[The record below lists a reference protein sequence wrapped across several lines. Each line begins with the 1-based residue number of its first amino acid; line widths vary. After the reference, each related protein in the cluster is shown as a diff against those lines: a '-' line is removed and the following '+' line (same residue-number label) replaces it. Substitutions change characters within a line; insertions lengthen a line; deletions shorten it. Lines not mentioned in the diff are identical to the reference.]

1 MEPLTHAAAGV
12 AALLALPRPV
22 LKRLFCLNRSPC
34 QPYGLSF
41 RGESALFPPGL
52 DRRALAAVV
61 LISLVPDLDALSL
74 LAGQQAFLVLHGGLL
89 HGLAL
94 VPLLALCCLP
104 LFRLFRQAGTPPASW
119 ARVWLFCC
127 GLLCLHLWLDAVT
140 PWGTKLFAPFSGE
153 RWRGN
158 AVSCLD
164 PLMLLAPLAGII
176 LSVRRRSPRPARW
189 ALVWLLG
196 YPCLGLAY
204 DAILEQACRADFAA
218 QGRHIGRLAVLPDVF
233 VPGLR
238 RVVYE
243 EELPKMT
250 TLVCVEGLLAPEHFY
265 GPRLCEFTSRELP
278 AKLRA
283 SSPLG
288 AAFLDAALLPWT
300 PVPPDRATAWAEGEH
315 IVLVQDERFGSSIP
329 AVRHFLTGFWGDPPA
344 PLRLRQA
351 YPRDAGGQGPPS
363 REELRLPFGAW
374 TFGRPAPGLDAEP
387 GLR

>member
-12 AALLALPRPV
+12 AALLALARPA
-22 LKRLFCLNRSPC
+22 P
-34 QPYGLSF
+34 G
-41 RGESALFPPGL
+41 RG
-52 DRRALAAVV
+52 RVAAAV

-74 LAGQQAFLVLHGGLL
+74 LAGPQAFLVRHGGLL

-104 LFRLFRQAGTPPASW
+104 LFRRFRQPGMPPGSW

-140 PWGTKLFAPFSGE
+140 PWGIKLLAPFSGE

-164 PLMLLAPLAGII
+164 PLMLLVPLAGIV
-176 LSVRRRSPRPARW
+176 LSVRRRSARPARW
-189 ALVWLLG
+189 ALVWLVC

-204 DAILEQACRADFAA
+204 DAFLEQSCRADFAA

-243 EELPKMT
+243 EDLPKMT
-250 TLVCVEGLLAPEHFY
+250 TLVCAEGLLAPGHFY

-288 AAFLDAALLPWT
+288 AAFGDASLLPWT
-300 PVPPDRATAWAEGEH
+300 PVPSDRAAAWAEGEH

-329 AVRHFLTGFWGDPPA
+329 VVRRFLARFWGDPPA
-344 PLRLRQA
+344 PLRLRQT
-351 YPRDAGGQGPPS
+351 YRRDAGQQGSPL
-363 REELRLPFGAW
+363 REELYLPFGAW
-374 TFGRPAPGLDAEP
+374 TFRGRAPASGLDAEP

>member
-12 AALLALPRPV
+12 AALLALPRV
-22 LKRLFCLNRSPC
+22 LPFSTADRSGR
-34 QPYGLSF
+34 GLV
-41 RGESALFPPGL
+41 
-52 DRRALAAVV
+52 AAVALV
-61 LISLVPDLDALSL
+61 ALVPDLDALSL
-74 LAGQQAFLVLHGGLL
+74 PAGPQAFLVRHGGLL

-94 VPLLALCCLP
+94 VPVLALCCLL
-104 LFRLFRQAGTPPASW
+104 LFRPLLRQFRQPGTPLCSW
-119 ARVWLFCC
+119 FRVWLFFC
-127 GLLCLHLWLDAVT
+127 GLLLLHLWLDAVT
-140 PWGTKLFAPFSGE
+140 PWGIKLLAPFSGE

-164 PLMLLAPLAGII
+164 PLMLSALLAAGI

-189 ALVWLLG
+189 ALVWLVC
-196 YPCLGLAY
+196 YPCLGLLY
-204 DAILEQACRADFAA
+204 NAILEQSCRADFAA

-243 EELPKMT
+243 EDLPKMT
-250 TLVCVEGLLAPEHFY
+250 TLVCAEGLLAPGHPY
-265 GPRLCEFTSRELP
+265 GRRLCEFTSRELP

-288 AAFLDAALLPWT
+288 AAFGDASLLPWT
-300 PVPPDRATAWAEGEH
+300 PVPPDRAAARAEGEH
-315 IVLVQDERFGSSIP
+315 VVLVQDERFGSSIA
-329 AVRHFLTGFWGDPPA
+329 AVRRVLTGFRGDPPA

-351 YPRDAGGQGPPS
+351 YRRDAELGEPPL
-363 REELRLPFGAW
+363 REELHLPFGVW
-374 TFGRPAPGLDAEP
+374 TFRRSASGLDAEP

>member
-22 LKRLFCLNRSPC
+22 LKRLFCLKRSPC
-34 QPYGLSF
+34 QPYGLPF

-52 DRRALAAVV
+52 DRRGLAAVV

-74 LAGQQAFLVLHGGLL
+74 LAGPQAFLVLHGGLL

-119 ARVWLFCC
+119 TRVWLFCC

-140 PWGTKLFAPFSGE
+140 PWGIKLLAPFSGE

-164 PLMLLAPLAGII
+164 PLMLLAPLAGIV

-265 GPRLCEFTSRELP
+265 GPRLREFTSRELP

-344 PLRLRQA
+344 LLRLRRA

>member
-12 AALLALPRPV
+12 AALLALPRLAPG
-22 LKRLFCLNRSPC
+22 R
-34 QPYGLSF
+34 GLV
-41 RGESALFPPGL
+41 
-52 DRRALAAVV
+52 AAAV
-61 LISLVPDLDALSL
+61 LISLMPDLDALSL
-74 LAGQQAFLVLHGGLL
+74 LAGPEAFLVLHGGLL

-104 LFRLFRQAGTPPASW
+104 LFRLFRPLRQAGSPPGSW

-140 PWGTKLFAPFSGE
+140 PWGIKLLAPFSGE

-164 PLMLLAPLAGII
+164 PLMLLMPLAGIV
-176 LSVRRRSPRPARW
+176 LSVRRRSARPARW
-189 ALVWLLG
+189 ALVWLVC

-204 DAILEQACRADFAA
+204 DAFLEQACRADFAA

-233 VPGLR
+233 VPGVR

-243 EELPKMT
+243 EDLPKMT
-250 TLVCVEGLLAPEHFY
+250 TLVCAEGLLAPGHFY
-265 GPRLCEFTSRELP
+265 GPRLCGFTSRELP

-288 AAFLDAALLPWT
+288 AAFGDASLLPWT
-300 PVPPDRATAWAEGEH
+300 PVPSDRAAAWGEGEH

-329 AVRHFLTGFWGDPPA
+329 AVRRFLARFWGDPPA
-344 PLRLRQA
+344 PLRLRLV
-351 YPRDAGGQGPPS
+351 YRRDAGQQGTPL
-363 REELRLPFGAW
+363 REDLHAPFGSW
-374 TFGRPAPGLDAEP
+374 RFGRTPAPGLDAEP

>member
-1 MEPLTHAAAGV
+1 MEPLPHAAAGV
-12 AALLALPRPV
+12 AALLALPRVPP
-22 LKRLFCLNRSPC
+22 FSPADRSGR
-34 QPYGLSF
+34 GLV
-41 RGESALFPPGL
+41 
-52 DRRALAAVV
+52 AAAV
-61 LISLVPDLDALSL
+61 LISLMPDLDAFSL
-74 LAGQQAFLVLHGGLL
+74 LAGPQAFLVVHGVLL

-94 VPLLALCCLP
+94 VPFLALCCLFLFWP
-104 LFRLFRQAGTPPASW
+104 LRQAGAPPGSW

-140 PWGTKLFAPFSGE
+140 PWGITLLAPFSGE

-164 PLMLLAPLAGII
+164 PLMLLVLLAGIV
-176 LSVRRRSPRPARW
+176 LAVWRRSARPARW
-189 ALVWLLG
+189 ALVWLVC

-204 DAILEQACRADFAA
+204 DAFLEQSCRADFAA

-243 EELPKMT
+243 EDLPKMT
-250 TLVCVEGLLAPEHFY
+250 TLVCAEGLLAPGHFY
-265 GPRLCEFTSRELP
+265 GPRLCGFTSRELT

-283 SSPLG
+283 ASPLG
-288 AAFLDAALLPWT
+288 AAFGDAALLPWT
-300 PVPPDRATAWAEGEH
+300 PAPPDRAAAWAEGEH

-329 AVRHFLTGFWGDPPA
+329 AVRRFLARFWGDPPA
-344 PLRLRQA
+344 PLRLRLV
-351 YPRDAGGQGPPS
+351 YRRDAGGQGTRL
-363 REELRLPFGAW
+363 REELHLPLGSW
-374 TFGRPAPGLDAEP
+374 TFGRAAPGLDAEP

>member
-12 AALLALPRPV
+12 AALLALPRVPP
-22 LKRLFCLNRSPC
+22 FSPADRSGR
-34 QPYGLSF
+34 GLV
-41 RGESALFPPGL
+41 
-52 DRRALAAVV
+52 AAAV
-61 LISLVPDLDALSL
+61 LISLMPDLDALSL
-74 LAGQQAFLVLHGGLL
+74 LAGPQAFLVVHGVLL

-94 VPLLALCCLP
+94 VPFLALCCLFLFRP
-104 LFRLFRQAGTPPASW
+104 LFWPLRQAGAPPGSW

-140 PWGTKLFAPFSGE
+140 PWGITLLAPFSGE

-164 PLMLLAPLAGII
+164 PLMLLVLLAGIV
-176 LSVRRRSPRPARW
+176 LSVRRRSARPARW
-189 ALVWLLG
+189 ALVWLVC

-204 DAILEQACRADFAA
+204 DAFLEQSCRADFAA

-243 EELPKMT
+243 EDLPKMT
-250 TLVCVEGLLAPEHFY
+250 TLVCAEGLLAPGHFY
-265 GPRLCEFTSRELP
+265 GPRLCGFTSRELP

-283 SSPLG
+283 ASPLG
-288 AAFLDAALLPWT
+288 AAFGDAALLPWT
-300 PVPPDRATAWAEGEH
+300 PAPPDRAAAWAEGEH

-329 AVRHFLTGFWGDPPA
+329 AVRRFLARFWGDPPA
-344 PLRLRQA
+344 PLRLRLV
-351 YPRDAGGQGPPS
+351 YRRDAGGQGTRL
-363 REELRLPFGAW
+363 REELHLPLGSW
-374 TFGRPAPGLDAEP
+374 TFGRAAPGLDAEP

>member
-12 AALLALPRPV
+12 AALLALPRPA
-22 LKRLFCLNRSPC
+22 P
-34 QPYGLSF
+34 G
-41 RGESALFPPGL
+41 RG
-52 DRRALAAVV
+52 RVAAAV

-74 LAGQQAFLVLHGGLL
+74 LAGPQAFLVRHGGLL

-104 LFRLFRQAGTPPASW
+104 LFRLFRPLRQAVTPPGSW

-127 GLLCLHLWLDAVT
+127 GLLCLHLWLDAVS
-140 PWGTKLFAPFSGE
+140 PWGIKLLAPFSGE

-164 PLMLLAPLAGII
+164 PLMLLAPLAGIV
-176 LSVRRRSPRPARW
+176 LSVRRRSARPARW
-189 ALVWLLG
+189 ALVWLVC

-204 DAILEQACRADFAA
+204 DAFLEQSCRADFAA

-243 EELPKMT
+243 EDLPKMT
-250 TLVCVEGLLAPEHFY
+250 TLVCAEGLLAPGHFY

-288 AAFLDAALLPWT
+288 AAFGDASLLPWT
-300 PVPPDRATAWAEGEH
+300 PVPSDRAAAWAEGEH

-329 AVRHFLTGFWGDPPA
+329 VVRRFLARFWGDPPA
-344 PLRLRQA
+344 PLRLRQT
-351 YPRDAGGQGPPS
+351 YRRDAGQQGSPL
-363 REELRLPFGAW
+363 REELYLPFGAW
-374 TFGRPAPGLDAEP
+374 TFRGRAPASGLDAEP